1 MSSGFSQSFGLRM
14 RQRRIAM
21 NMSEE
26 LAAAALGVST
36 QRYQAMEAG
45 EHAPSLDQL
54 KEAGFALQAQASSL
68 FATLARPSPLEQR
81 RW

>member
-1 MSSGFSQSFGLRM
+1 MKSGFSQAFGLRM

-21 NMSEE
+21 NMTEE

-45 EHAPSLDQL
+45 ENSPTLDQL
-54 KEAGFALQAQASSL
+54 RDAGFSLQAQASSL
-68 FATLARPSPLEQR
+68 FATLSQPAPSAQHR
-81 RW
+81 H